1 MIPSALDAPGVLS
14 KMTVPRS
21 RAGIRVD
28 GRDRRC
34 AVSHQAPIAEPTT
47 VASNPNVRL
56 VMGLDRSNTDAT

>member
-1 MIPSALDAPGVLS
+1 MIPSAPDAAGVLS

-21 RAGIRVD
+21 RAGIRLD
-28 GRDRRC
+28 GRERRC

-56 VMGLDRSNTDAT
+56 VMGLNPSNTDAS